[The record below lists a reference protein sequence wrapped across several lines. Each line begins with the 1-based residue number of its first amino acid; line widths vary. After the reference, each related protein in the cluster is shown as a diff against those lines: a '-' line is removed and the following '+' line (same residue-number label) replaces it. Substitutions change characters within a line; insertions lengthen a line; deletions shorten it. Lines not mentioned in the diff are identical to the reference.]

1 MNFGNRP
8 IFDDDDFFNVQNNLQ
23 ADNIHFDEMSENTY
37 GQNYFLRESKTE
49 ENLFFLNSGLGSGS
63 SSTNQDSLLFQP
75 LNSDYS
81 EDHFINP
88 PKTIISLDEDEE
100 EEKPVE
106 PKKTNETTTK
116 DGKEIFY
123 PFKKIETEI
132 IPKLGLSDDI
142 KAKITKNEKEIEI
155 IEKNL
160 KPKGKG
166 KMKAKEKDTPKDEN
180 EETVQSDKI
189 ECGRKKLGD
198 KSERPH
204 NRDSFDNVVK
214 KVKGDIFTEAASFL
228 NQIID
233 LNISSDRKK
242 ALTKMTRK
250 SQREPDNK
258 DLIKDL
264 NYEIINKLKRDFNL
278 ALLNM
283 NFKDFFS
290 QDISS
295 RYTAQ
300 VKDSNKVILETIS
313 EEEENNE
320 IINYVFDLKII
331 DWLNYFTHKIE
342 LEFLDKIEKEKDIK
356 FRRAEALLNDIGTL
370 EDSYYF
376 SNCLFHLYNFRWWFE
391 VKTGRA
397 SKESQKPKKPKKSK
411 KTES

>member
-1 MNFGNRP
+1 MNF
-8 IFDDDDFFNVQNNLQ
+8 DDYYLHIQNNIQTDTL
-23 ADNIHFDEMSENTY
+23 HFDEMSEN
-37 GQNYFLRESKTE
+37 NFFLRDSKTE

-75 LNSDYS
+75 LDSDL
-81 EDHFINP
+81 ENNFINP
-88 PKTIISLDEDEE
+88 PRTIISLDEDEDEEKE

-166 KMKAKEKDTPKDEN
+166 KMKEKEKDTPKDEN

-278 ALLNM
+278 ALLDM

-300 VKDSNKVILETIS
+300 VKDSNKIILETIS

-342 LEFLDKIEKEKDIK
+342 LEFLDEIEKEKDIK
-356 FRRAEALLNDIGTL
+356 FRRAEALLNDIGTM